1 MVESVGVK
9 EVKVVEGVTCP
20 FCGVTCDDLVVHVEN
35 GKIKDVKNACVLGK
49 DTFMHHLE
57 GWATPRI
64 HGKPATVDQC
74 IDAAAEILAKAKY
87 PLIYGLDSTELG
99 AQRKSIELAELIG
112 GNIDHTSSVCH
123 APSLQA
129 VQTVGISSCTVGEVK
144 NRADL
149 VIFWGCN
156 PAEAHP
162 RHATRYSVT
171 AKGLFTPR
179 GKKDRMVINV
189 DVRPTPTARMADA
202 FIQIKPNSDYEVFSA
217 LRALLKGHEL
227 DQAEVGGVAI
237 DEWKTLLEKMKS
249 SKFGILYW
257 GMGLTMTRGK
267 YLNIVA
273 LLTLTQELNRF
284 TKFLAAPMRGHGNVV
299 GMAQV
304 LTWQTGFPFAVNMSR
319 GYPRFN
325 PGEYSVADLLAHGE
339 VDAALILAADAIGNF
354 PAKMAEHLRS
364 IPMIAVDP
372 KESETTKVA
381 TVVIPSAQAGIA
393 AGGIAYRMDHIP
405 LVMKKVVDSPYP
417 SDREILERIIAKV
430 AAMKNGGNGAP
441 VPASGARG

>member
-1 MVESVGVK
+1 MAESVGVK

-35 GKIKDVKNACVLGK
+35 GKIKEVKNACVLGK

-87 PLIYGLDSTELG
+87 PLIYGLDSTELH

-171 AKGLFTPR
+171 AKGLFTPK

-217 LRALLKGHEL
+217 LNALLKGHEL

-257 GMGLTMTRGK
+257 GMGLTMSRGK

-325 PGEYSVADLLAHGE
+325 PGEYSVADLLAHRE